1 MERVGDAF
9 VWPFRDP
16 KWLEK
21 VTIIGL
27 ISLIPII
34 GTINGLGWMLASID
48 RLREGKQELPPGNFD
63 HLGRGVLLFVV
74 FLVYALAL
82 LVVGG
87 GVFILGFVLLAAG
100 GQGNGNA
107 ALEFVGVVVTLLA
120 LGVILVV
127 TLAFFFARP
136 AVVPSPDAHD
146 ADQHPDRR
154 PYASGRRFHK
164 PARVICVRGRSHRH
178 HPVRAGDR
186 GLDHPELRGGS
197 RCRTFRPRR
206 RPRAVTSHRRRLL
219 RLLLQ
224 AVGTPPRHRH
234 RRLAAATAQAA
245 TCRRLLAA
253 TCLRAP
259 ATRSSARTAS

>member
-21 VTIIGL
+21 VAIIGL

-136 AVVPSPDAHD
+136 SVVLRMRMTPTNTL
-146 ADQHPDRR
+146 
-154 PYASGRRFHK
+154 
-164 PARVICVRGRSHRH
+164 I
-178 HPVRAGDR
+178 AG
-186 GLDHPELRGGS
+186 LM
-197 RCRTFRPRR
+197 
-206 RPRAVTSHRRRLL
+206 
-219 RLLLQ
+219 
-224 AVGTPPRHRH
+224 
-234 RRLAAATAQAA
+234 
-245 TCRRLLAA
+245 LLAA
-253 TCLRAP
+253 GFISQLGSYACVVGLIFTIPYALAIEAWIIRSYEEGLDVGRSATAAAP
-259 ATRSSARTAS
+259 ER

>member
-21 VTIIGL
+21 VAIIGL

-48 RLREGKQELPPGNFD
+48 RLREGKQELPPGNFE

-74 FLVYALAL
+74 FLVYAIAL

-107 ALEFVGVVVTLLA
+107 ALAFVGVVVTLLA

-136 AVVPSPDAHD
+136 AVVLATDHGGVA
-146 ADQHPDRR
+146 A
-154 PYASGRRFHK
+154 
-164 PARVICVRGRSHRH
+164 
-178 HPVRAGDR
+178 
-186 GLDHPELRGGS
+186 GLDVPSILR
-197 RCRTFRPRR
+197 RMRM
-206 RPRAVTSHRRRLL
+206 
-219 RLLLQ
+219 
-224 AVGTPPRHRH
+224 TPTNT
-234 RRLAAATAQAA
+234 LIAGLM
-245 TCRRLLAA
+245 LLAA
-253 TCLRAP
+253 GFISQLGSYACVIGLIFTIPYALAIEAWIIRSYEEGLDVGRSAP
-259 ATRSSARTAS
+259 AAAPER